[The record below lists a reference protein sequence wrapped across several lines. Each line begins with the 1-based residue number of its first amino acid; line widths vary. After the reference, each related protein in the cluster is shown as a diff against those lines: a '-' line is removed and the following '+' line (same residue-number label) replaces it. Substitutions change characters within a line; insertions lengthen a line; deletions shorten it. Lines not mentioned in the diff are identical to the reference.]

1 VTVRHRVV
9 GVDLS
14 MGNTGVAVIR
24 PNTDHEPGLYSVKT
38 GPDRLPAGADPY
50 PAMRNRLRTI
60 TARILRAGRFERED
74 DELTLWVLEGPSL
87 GSGTT
92 GKQIHQH
99 TRAGLWWQTYNQL
112 ALDSGLVAVVPPKT
126 LKSYVAKN
134 GNADKV
140 KMMEAAV
147 GQAFPGIDFRGDDNL
162 VDAYGLAAMGCREL
176 GYPVEPSP
184 QRVNPGALAA
194 VRWPASTSLARS
206 IT

>member
-1 VTVRHRVV
+1 MTTWRVV

-14 MGNTGVAVIR
+14 MANTGVCVIR
-24 PNTDHEPGLYSVKT
+24 IGSGLEAGLYSVKT
-38 GPDRLPAGADPY
+38 TTDRLPENADPY
-50 PAMRNRLRTI
+50 PHLRNRLRTI
-60 TARILRAGRFERED
+60 VARILRAGRFERAD

-87 GSGTT
+87 GSGTKE
-92 GKQIHQH
+92 KQAHQH
-99 TRAGLWWQTYNQL
+99 TRAGLWHILYNQL
-112 ALDSGLVAVVPPKT
+112 ALDGFVAVVPPKT

-147 GQAFPGIDFRGDDNL
+147 GRAFPGVNFRGDDNL

-184 QRVNPGALAA
+184 QRINPGALAS
-194 VRWPASTSLARS
+194 VRWPAAISLNRST
-206 IT
+206 T

>member
-1 VTVRHRVV
+1 VTSWRVV

-14 MGNTGVAVIR
+14 MTNTGVAVIR
-24 PNTDHEPGLYSVKT
+24 PGADVDPGLYSIETKALKL
-38 GPDRLPAGADPY
+38 PDGADPY
-50 PAMRNRLRTI
+50 PHMRARLREI
-60 TARILRAGRFERED
+60 TARILRAGKFERPEG
-74 DELTLWVLEGPSL
+74 EVTLWVIEGPSL

-92 GKQIHQH
+92 GKQSHQH

-112 ALDSGLVAVVPPKT
+112 TLDGLVAVVPPKT
-126 LKSYVAKN
+126 LKSYVSKN

-147 GQAFPGIDFRGDDNL
+147 GTAFPGINFRGDDNL

-184 QRVNPGALAA
+184 QRINPGALAA
-194 VRWPASTSLARS
+194 VRWPASTALNRS
-206 IT
+206 TIA